1 MTAFRSRFDAWWRD
15 EVARNHQVASDALR
29 ENLRRVQWL
38 GMAIVPVN
46 LVHVILFWSRP
57 EAASRIGAQ
66 WKLAIGTTHCAM
78 AAVVVV
84 LVALSRWC
92 ERSARWRPRVA
103 SARNAATFSASLGF
117 SVVFVAIDQWVT
129 PSITPYLIGC
139 MLTGVVF
146 LLRPVFAAV
155 LYAFAFSFCHWAL
168 GLTQIDEAILLS
180 NRLNALT
187 ASVLGLALSVVLWR
201 KHAVTVT
208 LEQEVERQRAALVAR
223 QEELHFL
230 ATRDSLTG
238 LYNRAEFINLANGE
252 LTRAARHGFETA
264 IVVIDLDHFK
274 VVNDTLGHPAGDRV
288 LRSVGAVLSAELRAS
303 DVIGRLG
310 GEEFIVL
317 LPQTPPALA
326 RSVAEKLRAR
336 LAESTLDPE
345 SPALRIT
352 ASFGVASASPQDGSA
367 DFEAIYQRADAALYR
382 AKGDGRNRVCVAD
395 AGQPGA

>member
-1 MTAFRSRFDAWWRD
+1 M
-15 EVARNHQVASDALR
+15 
-29 ENLRRVQWL
+29 
-38 GMAIVPVN
+38 
-46 LVHVILFWSRP
+46 
-57 EAASRIGAQ
+57 
-66 WKLAIGTTHCAM
+66 
-78 AAVVVV
+78 
-84 LVALSRWC
+84 
-92 ERSARWRPRVA
+92 
-103 SARNAATFSASLGF
+103 
-117 SVVFVAIDQWVT
+117 
-129 PSITPYLIGC
+129 
-139 MLTGVVF
+139 
-146 LLRPVFAAV
+146 
-155 LYAFAFSFCHWAL
+155 
-168 GLTQIDEAILLS
+168 
-180 NRLNALT
+180 
-187 ASVLGLALSVVLWR
+187 LGLALSVVLWR